1 MGAGQSVG
9 PSAEAAAFPAS
20 YEALPDNVV
29 DMVEALCEKESTALL
44 KPNLAAPPPFPPTLI
59 GVKVQLDHECAS
71 AALATVRRLQR
82 KHYETIPKSLSELD
96 FFLSFFSHLTAI
108 VNAQCPGAF
117 DLEEEPEGAW
127 KGVDAA
133 GGPDTFTEAWSSM
146 SESQKAAVAALC
158 AKESSVLKDGPH
170 PGVPACFPRLPIGMK
185 CFIDEAAAT
194 AALSSVPGL
203 QYKHYTLVPNKACA
217 AVAHLHRSLCLD
229 IRDSPL
235 CFAAVCTAGAGE
247 AVLDQLLLAS
257 HCDPQGVRIIV
268 KLSRARGS
276 VHGPSRRISFYL
288 SRL

>member
-203 QYKHYTLVPNKACA
+203 QYKHYTLVPNKVCA
-217 AVAHLHRSLCLD
+217 AVSSVQMMH
-229 IRDSPL
+229 
-235 CFAAVCTAGAGE
+235 T
-247 AVLDQLLLAS
+247 LA
-257 HCDPQGVRIIV
+257 RIILTARLYV
-268 KLSRARGS
+268 CNRCRRSSSGPTSSRISLRSTRRENNNKTLRARGS
-276 VHGPSRRISFYL
+276 VQGPSRRISFYL